1 MSESWPE
8 SSSDERDPREEQEE
22 EEKREEQIELDR
34 PPHHG

>member
-1 MSESWPE
+1 MSGLLPE

>member
-1 MSESWPE
+1 MSEIWPE

>member
-1 MSESWPE
+1 MSGLWPE

>member
-1 MSESWPE
+1 MSELWPE

>member
-8 SSSDERDPREEQEE
+8 SSADERDPREEQEE
-22 EEKREEQIELDR
+22 EEKRAEQIELDR

>member
-1 MSESWPE
+1 MSELWPE

-22 EEKREEQIELDR
+22 EEKRDEQIELDR